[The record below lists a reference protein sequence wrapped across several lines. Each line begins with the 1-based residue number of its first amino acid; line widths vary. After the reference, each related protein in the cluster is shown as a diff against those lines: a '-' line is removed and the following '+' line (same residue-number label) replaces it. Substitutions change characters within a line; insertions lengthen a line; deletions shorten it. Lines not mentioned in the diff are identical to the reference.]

1 MDHQDFNIID
11 IGNPRLK
18 NPSSKNKLSSKKI
31 IPLSQEQSYQ
41 NKIESSEDNFT
52 IPKIPKSISKQIID
66 ARNLKKWT
74 RKDMANK
81 INVQQTIYADIEN
94 GKSNYDP
101 QTKQIIQKIQK
112 ITGIKINK

>member
-11 IGNPRLK
+11 IGNPKLK
-18 NPSSKNKLSSKKI
+18 NKAPPKKI
-31 IPLSQEQSYQ
+31 VPRSQEQSYQ
-41 NKIESSEDNFT
+41 NKIENSEDNFT
-52 IPKIPKSISKQIID
+52 IAKIPKSISKQIID

-94 GKSNYDP
+94 GKANYDP